1 MYHWLNFLDK
11 HNLVGHPHDLG
22 DLKTIISASLQ
33 STTKERKAWLRLL
46 KVYYIRWWKTLQSLQ
61 RSYIY
66 IYISIL
72 NKKTVVFINQQDWA
86 SVIGQFPHHPILHTS
101 IQFFLFF
108 FVSVSVRKREIGFQ
122 CRVQFASKLAHVVP
136 MCLKCARDLHEFCS
150 NSEGPIRWNLLTCVS
165 RENLDPHLSS
175 IIYHLCSSTPKQIDN
190 TLLPLYSSSTRHV
203 STSNL
208 LSCTALKPKDFS
220 N

>member
-1 MYHWLNFLDK
+1 MVENITKFAKKLN
-11 HNLVGHPHDLG
+11 
-22 DLKTIISASLQ
+22 I
-33 STTKERKAWLRLL
+33 
-46 KVYYIRWWKTLQSLQ
+46 
-61 RSYIY
+61 YIY

-175 IIYHLCSSTPKQIDN
+175 IIYVHPLPNKLITHCSHSIL
-190 TLLPLYSSSTRHV
+190 LLPGMFQLLTYSAV
-203 STSNL
+203 L
-208 LSCTALKPKDFS
+208 L
-220 N
+220 